1 METDHA
7 APPPQEAIAFLNDSR
22 NHGGAVVTRVDTH
35 AALVFLVGERAYKL
49 KRAVR
54 YPYLDY
60 ATAEKRRTACLAELA
75 INRRAAPSL
84 YLGVQAIARGLGGGL
99 RLTPLSDGRETA
111 MDAGDEAVD
120 WVVTMRRFPD
130 EALFDRMAER
140 QALTPSLMR
149 ALAERIAA
157 FHAAAEPRRDGGGLA
172 GMRAVVDGNI
182 DALQSF
188 PALFPADR
196 VARLAERSAAAL
208 DRLRAVLGDR
218 RRDGFVRHCHGDLHL
233 RNIVLLDDGPT
244 LFDAIEFDESLAVT
258 DVFYDLAFLL
268 MDLDHRGLRPLGNAV
283 LNRYVEE
290 TGDLGGVATL
300 SLFLSARAAI
310 RAKVLAA
317 ADELAPDAAV
327 QAEARRY
334 LDHAIAAL
342 DPPPP
347 RLVAVGGLSG
357 SGKSRLARGVAP
369 DLGRA
374 PGALVLRSDVLRK
387 RLCGVAETD
396 RLPPDAY
403 GPDLT
408 ARVYGGL
415 AERAR
420 LALSAGQAVVIDA
433 VCARPDERALFESV
447 AAAAAAR
454 FDGLWLDAPLDLRA
468 QRVTNR
474 RNDASDATADVVKRQ
489 ENYDLGALRWTR
501 LDTGRVASDVLAEA
515 LKRLA

>member
-1 METDHA
+1 MQTDHA
-7 APPPQEAIAFLNDSR
+7 TPQPQEAIAFLNDSR
-22 NHGGAVVTRVDTH
+22 THDGAAVTRVDTH

-60 ATAEKRRTACLAELA
+60 ATAEKRRVACLAELS
-75 INRRAAPSL
+75 INRRTAPSL
-84 YLGVQAIARGLGGGL
+84 YLGVQAITRGLDGGL
-99 RLTPLSDGRETA
+99 RLAPLSDELETA
-111 MDAGDEAVD
+111 RTVGEEVVD

-140 QALTPSLMR
+140 QALTPSIMR
-149 ALAERIAA
+149 ALAARIAA

-182 DALQSF
+182 DALSGF
-188 PALFPADR
+188 PALFPLDR
-196 VARLAERSAAAL
+196 VARLGERTAAAL

-258 DVFYDLAFLL
+258 DVYYDLAFLL

-290 TGDLGGVATL
+290 TGDVGGMATL
-300 SLFLSARAAI
+300 PLFLSARAAI

-317 ADELAPDAAV
+317 ADELAPDGAV

-342 DPPPP
+342 EPPPP

-369 DLGRA
+369 EVGAA

-387 RLCGVAETD
+387 RLCGVTETD

-403 GPDLT
+403 TPDLT
-408 ARVYGGL
+408 ARVYDGL

-433 VCARPDERALFESV
+433 VCASPDERTLFESV
-447 AAAAAAR
+447 AAAAAVR
-454 FDGLWLDAPLDLRA
+454 FDGLWLDAPLDLRV

-474 RNDASDATADVVKRQ
+474 RNDASDATADVVERQ
-489 ENYDLGALRWTR
+489 ENYDLGVVRWAR

-515 LKRLA
+515 LKRLV

>member
-1 METDHA
+1 MNTDY
-7 APPPQEAIAFLNDSR
+7 PTPQPQEAIAFLNDPR
-22 NHGGAVVTRVDTH
+22 HHDGAAVTRVDTH
-35 AALVFLVGERAYKL
+35 AAMVFLVGERAYKL

-60 ATAEKRRTACLAELA
+60 ATAEKRRVACLAELA
-75 INRRAAPSL
+75 INRRTAPSL
-84 YLGVQAIARGLGGGL
+84 YLGVQAILRGVDGGL
-99 RLTPLSDGRETA
+99 RLAPLSDGGGA
-111 MDAGDEAVD
+111 AANAEAVD

-140 QALTPSLMR
+140 HALTPSIMR
-149 ALAERIAA
+149 TLAERIAA

-196 VARLAERSAAAL
+196 VARLGERTAAAL

-290 TGDLGGVATL
+290 TGDVGGVATL
-300 SLFLSARAAI
+300 PLFLSARAAI

-317 ADELAPDAAV
+317 ADELAPDATA
-327 QAEARRY
+327 QTEARRY
-334 LDHAIAAL
+334 LDDAIAAL
-342 DPPPP
+342 EPPPP

-369 DLGRA
+369 DLGGA

-403 GPDLT
+403 VPDLT
-408 ARVYGGL
+408 ARVYDGL

-433 VCARPDERALFESV
+433 VCASPDERALFESV
-447 AAAAAAR
+447 AAAAAVR

-489 ENYDLGALRWTR
+489 ETYELGDLRWTR

-515 LKRLA
+515 LKRLV

>member
-1 METDHA
+1 MNTDHA
-7 APPPQEAIAFLNDSR
+7 TPQPQEAIAFLNDPR
-22 NHGGAVVTRVDTH
+22 HHDGAAVTRVDTH
-35 AALVFLVGERAYKL
+35 AAMVFLVGERAYKL

-60 ATAEKRRTACLAELA
+60 ATAEKRRVACLAELA
-75 INRRAAPSL
+75 INRRTAPSL
-84 YLGVQAIARGLGGGL
+84 YLGVQAILRGVDGGL
-99 RLTPLSDGRETA
+99 RLAPLSDGV
-111 MDAGDEAVD
+111 DAAANAEAVD

-130 EALFDRMAER
+130 EALFERMAER
-140 QALTPSLMR
+140 QALTPSIMR

-196 VARLAERSAAAL
+196 VARLGERTAAAL

-290 TGDLGGVATL
+290 TGDVGGVATL
-300 SLFLSARAAI
+300 PLFLSARAAI

-317 ADELAPDAAV
+317 ADELAPDAAA

-334 LDHAIAAL
+334 LDDAIAAL
-342 DPPPP
+342 EPPPP

-369 DLGRA
+369 DLGGA

-403 GPDLT
+403 APDLT
-408 ARVYGGL
+408 ARVYDGL

-433 VCARPDERALFESV
+433 VCASPDERALFESV
-447 AAAAAAR
+447 AAAAAVR
-454 FDGLWLDAPLDLRA
+454 FDGLWLDAPLNLRA

-489 ENYDLGALRWTR
+489 ETYDLGDMRWTR

-515 LKRLA
+515 LKRLV